1 MPRQALAFALAFGA
15 IAVAGA
21 AQARITE
28 IRIDAVEPFAE
39 GQAFGEVGSYL
50 RITGVAKGELDP
62 FSPQNKV
69 IVDLDK
75 APRNARGM
83 VEYEVDIFVLRPA
96 DPARGNGLLFYE
108 VLNRGNKQI
117 GQRLHDLIGR
127 RGRWRRT
134 IPGPARTPATAF
146 CSSAATPSCGRD
158 GIPTCRRA
166 TPPWAPAFRWR
177 WRTAGRWRA
186 ASARRS
192 RSASADRPTSR
203 RSGSAI
209 RRFPPT
215 RAGRS

>member
-15 IAVAGA
+15 LAVAGA

-28 IRIDAVEPFAE
+28 IRVDAVEPFAE

-62 FSPQNKV
+62 FSTQNKV

-83 VEYEVDIFVLRPA
+83 VEYEVDMFVLRPA

-117 GQRLHDLIGR
+117 GQRLHDLTVGGALAQNDPR
-127 RGRWRRT
+127 
-134 IPGPARTPATAF
+134 
-146 CSSAATPSCGRD
+146 
-158 GIPTCRRA
+158 
-166 TPPWAPAFRWR
+166 
-177 WRTAGRWRA
+177 
-186 ASARRS
+186 
-192 RSASADRPTSR
+192 
-203 RSGSAI
+203 
-209 RRFPPT
+209 T
-215 RAGRS
+215 RAHAGNGFLFERGYTVVWSGWDPDVSKGNATMGAGFPVAM